1 MSDKEYRKYLISC
14 GFDEKEVE
22 QKIKERDI
30 MRELY
35 YKGNNK
41 EPREITSAA
50 YERSRKR
57 MTKEVERFI
66 GVKNA

>member
-22 QKIKERDI
+22 QKIKERDVLLK
-30 MRELY
+30 LY
-35 YKGNNK
+35 YKGNN
-41 EPREITSAA
+41 EPREITSAT

>member
-1 MSDKEYRKYLISC
+1 MNDKEYRKYLISC

-22 QKIKERDI
+22 QKIKERDVLLK
-30 MRELY
+30 LY
-35 YKGNNK
+35 YKGNN
-41 EPREITSAA
+41 EPREITSAT

>member
-1 MSDKEYRKYLISC
+1 MNDKEYRKYLISC

-22 QKIKERDI
+22 QKIKERDVLL
-30 MRELY
+30 ELY
-35 YKGNNK
+35 YKGNN
-41 EPREITSAA
+41 EPREITSAT